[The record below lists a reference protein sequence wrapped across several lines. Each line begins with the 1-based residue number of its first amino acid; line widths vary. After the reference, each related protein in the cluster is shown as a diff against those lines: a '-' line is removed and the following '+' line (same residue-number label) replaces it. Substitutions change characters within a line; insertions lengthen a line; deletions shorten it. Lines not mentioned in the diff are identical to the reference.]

1 MVTHE
6 GAAMDVNSYPRYPT
20 GRGDGS
26 TRDPLSDRYG
36 WEFAG
41 GALVAVVLIALFL
54 WLCFLALFF
63 LFGPPVF
70 AFG

>member
-1 MVTHE
+1 VTHE
-6 GAAMDVNSYPRYPT
+6 AAAMNVNSYPRYPQV
-20 GRGDGS
+20 RDDGS
-26 TRDPLSDRYG
+26 ARDALPERYG
-36 WEFAG
+36 WDFAG
-41 GALVAVVLIALFL
+41 GALVAVVLLALFL